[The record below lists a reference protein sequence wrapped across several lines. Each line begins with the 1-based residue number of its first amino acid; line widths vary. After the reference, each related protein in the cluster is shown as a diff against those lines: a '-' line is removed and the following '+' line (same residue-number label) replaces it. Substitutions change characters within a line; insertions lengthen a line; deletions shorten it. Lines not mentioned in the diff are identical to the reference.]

1 MRAENSCE
9 CRIARQVKY
18 VMATQVATV
27 AMQTSLDPPGN
38 MLANGALVKPGGP
51 ILRPDQRANNRDNV
65 VASHLVST
73 IGQFWNAVSKDAS
86 DDDLQDAGTI

>member
-9 CRIARQVKY
+9 CRIARKVKY

-38 MLANGALVKPGGP
+38 MLANGALVKRGGP
-51 ILRPDQRANNRDNV
+51 ILQITE
-65 VASHLVST
+65 STQWLLTWST